1 VTPWL
6 LVPAFIVC
14 PLERDWPRA
23 ERDVLLPDL
32 PELDRP
38 LRDEVEPVPV
48 ELASSM
54 PAMAISLFD
63 PDKPRSSDQSVIWS
77 LRRLICSLIWLRFD
91 QRKTPAPTAAAA
103 AAALAIGRS
112 RTLSIQ
118 SLLYWLRPLGLLF
131 RLPR

>member
-1 VTPWL
+1 
-6 LVPAFIVC
+6 
-14 PLERDWPRA
+14 
-23 ERDVLLPDL
+23 VLLPDL
-32 PELDRP
+32 PELERP
-38 LRDEVEPVPV
+38 LRDEVEPAPV
-48 ELASSM
+48 ELVSSM

-77 LRRLICSLIWLRFD
+77 LSRLICSLIWLRFD
-91 QRKTPAPTAAAA
+91 HRNTPAPTAAAA